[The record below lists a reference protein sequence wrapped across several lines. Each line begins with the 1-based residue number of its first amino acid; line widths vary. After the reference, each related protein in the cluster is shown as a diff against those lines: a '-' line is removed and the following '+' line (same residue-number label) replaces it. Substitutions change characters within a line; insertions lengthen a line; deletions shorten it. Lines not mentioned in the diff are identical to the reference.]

1 MEKKIMKQRREEVGK
16 IIVMRVIFV
25 ILYIHIF
32 FN

>member
-25 ILYIHIF
+25 ILYIHILF
-32 FN
+32 